1 MNVPFRIAL
10 SYLKG
15 RRTNKLLSGI
25 TIISIVGIMVGV
37 MTLTV
42 VLSVMDGFE
51 RDLKNKVLGVNSHL
65 IVQDRFGS
73 ELTDYETIID
83 TVTAHKEIIAAAP
96 FIMGEGLIL
105 NQGRVFSVVIRGIDE
120 DQEKKVTRYN
130 EILKSGTESL
140 GNNTIAIGIELAR
153 MLNVDIGDTVR
164 LMSPSGKVTPIGMLP
179 KIRDFKIARIFESN
193 MYEYDTSLVYLSIPD
208 AQKFLSR
215 VGVSGVGVK
224 VKDISRASIVASQV
238 EKMFS
243 PDLNLMT
250 KDWFRMNKNLYSAM
264 ELEKKTMFIILTL
277 IIIVAAFNII
287 SILIT
292 MVKEKTKEIGV
303 MKSLGFASR
312 DVYKVFLYYGLISGG
327 TGVVLG
333 ELLGLIICLVI
344 KWSHINV
351 LPADVYY
358 STELKVHMSVLNFA
372 ITGVLAFVITYGASV
387 LPAWQAAKMDA
398 VDAIKYE

>member
-1 MNVPFRIAL
+1 MNVPFKIAL

-25 TIISIVGIMVGV
+25 TVISIAGIMVGV

-42 VLSVMDGFE
+42 VLSVMDGFK

-65 IVQDRFGS
+65 IIQDRFGS
-73 ELTDYETIID
+73 ELLDYESIID
-83 TVTAHKEIIAAAP
+83 SVRTHKEVIAATP

-120 DQEKKVTRYN
+120 KTEKNVTRYT
-130 EILKSGTESL
+130 EILKSGDKELTD
-140 GNNTIAIGIELAR
+140 NNIAIGIELAR
-153 MLNVDIGDTVR
+153 MLNVDVGDTVR
-164 LMSPSGKVTPIGMLP
+164 LMSPGGKITPIGMLP
-179 KIRDFKIARIFESN
+179 KVRDFKIARIFESN
-193 MYEYDTSLVYLSIPD
+193 MYEYDTSLVYMSIPD

-224 VKDISRASIVASQV
+224 VKDINRASTTALEV
-238 EKMFS
+238 EKLFS
-243 PDLNLMT
+243 PDQNLMA

-277 IIIVAAFNII
+277 IIVVAAFNII

-303 MKSLGFASR
+303 MKSLGFASH
-312 DVYKVFLYYGLISGG
+312 DVYRVFLYYGLISGG
-327 TGVVLG
+327 TGVILG
-333 ELLGLIICLVI
+333 ELLGLIICLII

-358 STELKVHMSVLNFA
+358 STELKVHISVVNFVL
-372 ITGVLAFVITYGASV
+372 TGVLAFIITYGASV
-387 LPAWQAAKMDA
+387 LPALQASKMDA
-398 VDAIKYE
+398 VEAIKYE

>member
-25 TIISIVGIMVGV
+25 TTISIAGIMVGV

-51 RDLKNKVLGVNSHL
+51 RDLKNKILGVNSH
-65 IVQDRFGS
+65 IMVQDRFGS
-73 ELTDYETIID
+73 ELENYD
-83 TVTAHKEIIAAAP
+83 EIIATVKKNPEVIDATP
-96 FIMGEGLIL
+96 FVMGEGLIL

-120 DQEKKVTRYN
+120 EREKKVTRYE
-130 EILKSGTESL
+130 EILKKGQGSLSGN
-140 GNNTIAIGIELAR
+140 GIAVGIELSR

-164 LMSPSGKVTPIGMLP
+164 LMSPAGRITPIGMLP
-179 KIRDFKIARIFESN
+179 KIRDFKVVRIFESN
-193 MYEYDTSLVYLSIPD
+193 MYEYDTSLVYLTIPD

-215 VGVSGVGVK
+215 IGVSGVGVK
-224 VKDISRASIVASQV
+224 IKDIGRAAEVASAL
-238 EKMFS
+238 ERSFS
-243 PDLNLMT
+243 EDSNLMA

-264 ELEKKTMFIILTL
+264 ELEKKTMFVILTL
-277 IIIVAAFNII
+277 IVIVAAFNII
-287 SILIT
+287 AILIT

-303 MKSLGFASR
+303 MKSLGFSR
-312 DVYKVFLYYGLISGG
+312 KDVYHVFLSYGMISGG
-327 TGVVLG
+327 TGIILG
-333 ELLGLIICLVI
+333 ELLGLIICLII

-358 STELKVHMSVLNFA
+358 STELKVHMSLVNFL
-372 ITGVLAFVITYGASV
+372 ITGLVALMITFLASI
-387 LPAWQAAKMDA
+387 LPARQAAKLDV